1 MNKQQ
6 ILEQI
11 STFSED
17 QLNNILQQLNN
28 EKKPQKHINDCS
40 HLHEQYIIYELG
52 KNRKQYIFTDQ
63 NDFIKKLTSILNKH
77 SLGVCIEYDYHTR
90 AKNPSNT
97 QTIIPLLNTIDQ
109 KIELILNTINDYK
122 SNAENADDGS
132 DIQLFNKKDE
142 IIYEIDYVNDIIKN
156 RQDVEN
162 FFTGMKSNHS
172 FIHNCFTLL
181 SPTEELNV
189 NTIINIIC
197 FYEVDEQR
205 RKWAKLMIDECLLNK
220 QNSSLKHLGEILLDL
235 LNRRINYVF
244 KKETIN

>member
-52 KNRKQYIFTDQ
+52 KNEKQYIFTDQ

-90 AKNPSNT
+90 AINPSNT
-97 QTIIPLLNTIDQ
+97 QTVVPLLNTTDQ

-122 SNAENADDGS
+122 SNAENADDGFPCRILS
-132 DIQLFNKKDE
+132 RLPPA
-142 IIYEIDYVNDIIKN
+142 
-156 RQDVEN
+156 
-162 FFTGMKSNHS
+162 FFQGDRFSR
-172 FIHNCFTLL
+172 
-181 SPTEELNV
+181 SP
-189 NTIINIIC
+189 I
-197 FYEVDEQR
+197 R
-205 RKWAKLMIDECLLNK
+205 R
-220 QNSSLKHLGEILLDL
+220 
-235 LNRRINYVF
+235 
-244 KKETIN
+244 